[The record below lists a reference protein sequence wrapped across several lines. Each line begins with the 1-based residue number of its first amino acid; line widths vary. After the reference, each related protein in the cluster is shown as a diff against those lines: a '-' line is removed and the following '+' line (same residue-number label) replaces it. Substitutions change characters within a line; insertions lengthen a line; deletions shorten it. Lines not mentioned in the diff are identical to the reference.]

1 MALILDGTNTPT
13 LGGVGYGDG
22 TELAFTGAGT
32 AGQVLTSAGGAAPT
46 WGTAAPLGATVIA
59 SGSFPAAAV
68 LDITNIPQTYSYLFL
83 QVIGASCTGTS
94 AFLRIQVSVNNGSS
108 FDSTTSSYP
117 GVRFDSAAVASLASP
132 SMIKD
137 ASTQGIAEFGNAALV
152 IQGYQNGMQKKFS
165 SRSTHTNTD
174 ISEVIGTY
182 VGSTSGINA
191 LRILWSVA
199 GDFDAGTY
207 ALYGMA

>member
-1 MALILDGTNTPT
+1 LAITIDGNNTPT

-22 TELAFTGAGT
+22 SELAFSAAGT

-46 WGTAAPLGATVIA
+46 WGTAAPIGATVIA
-59 SGSFPAAAV
+59 SGSFPSAAV

-83 QVIGASCTGTS
+83 QVIGASSTGAA
-94 AFLRIQVSVNNGSS
+94 AFLYVQVSVNNGSS
-108 FDSTTSSYP
+108 FDSTASSYP
-117 GVRFDSAAVASLASP
+117 GVRFDASAVNSLATA

-137 ASTQGIAEFGNAALV
+137 ASSQGIAEVGNAALV

-199 GDFDAGTY
+199 GNFDAGTY